1 MSSPVRIFVNGEAVS
16 VPPMATVAVAVMIA
30 GRSSFRTSV
39 SGEMRGPLCGMGICF
54 ECRMKINGKPHV
66 KSCQVICT
74 DGIEIES
81 DD

>member
-54 ECRMKINGKPHV
+54 ECRLTVDGESHV
-66 KSCQVICT
+66 RSCQTVCR
-74 DGIEIES
+74 DGMEVVTA
-81 DD
+81 

>member
-1 MSSPVRIFVNGEAVS
+1 MPERVVVYLRGKQIEVPAGTSAAV
-16 VPPMATVAVAVMIA
+16 VAITRDVHC
-30 GRSSFRTSV
+30 RTSFD
-39 SGEMRGPLCGMGICF
+39 GQIRAPLCGMGICF

>member
-1 MSSPVRIFVNGEAVS
+1 MSSPVRIFVNGEAFS

-54 ECRMKINGKPHV
+54 ECRLTVDGESHV
-66 KSCQVICT
+66 RSCQTVCR
-74 DGIEIES
+74 DGMEVVTA
-81 DD
+81 